1 MKAFDSIGH
10 RSLWNALEQCAIE
23 TQYVSL
29 LKRLYE
35 RQKRS
40 VLTDKESDVLERK
53 KGTKQGDQLSSLLF
67 NTVLRQRLR

>member
-1 MKAFDSIGH
+1 MKAFDSTGH
-10 RSLWNALEQCAIE
+10 RSLWNALEQCGIE

-40 VLTDKESDVLERK
+40 VLTDKESDVLEIK
-53 KGTKQGDQLSSLLF
+53 KRTKQGDQLSSLLF